1 MSMGFSRVLK
11 KEIQK
16 HMISM
21 ASWQQD
27 R

>member
-1 MSMGFSRVLK
+1 MSMGFSSVLK

-21 ASWQQD
+21 AWWQQD

>member
-1 MSMGFSRVLK
+1 MSMGFSSVLK

-16 HMISM
+16 HLISM

>member
-1 MSMGFSRVLK
+1 MGFLSVLK

-16 HMISM
+16 HLISM

>member
-1 MSMGFSRVLK
+1 MSMGFSSVLK
-11 KEIQK
+11 KKIQK
-16 HMISM
+16 HLISM

>member
-1 MSMGFSRVLK
+1 MSMGFSSALN

-27 R
+27 K